1 MTQTYSTDIVIFGG
15 GVAGLWVLN
24 RLRNEGFDA
33 VLLESKAL
41 GSGQTLASQGIIH
54 GGLKYAISGS
64 LSGAANA
71 TAKMPQRWR
80 DCLAGKGDVD
90 LRGCEVLHDNYYMWS
105 DSGLRSKLKTF
116 LGSKSLVGRVE
127 AVHPSDYPPEFKP
140 ATVKGSLYKLPDFV
154 VHTPSLLRI
163 LGRQHG
169 NSIFK
174 VDSKRVRF
182 KTDNNG
188 NINCVAIASDDQN
201 LYINCQRTIFCAG
214 EGNQSLIDKAQLV
227 TPKTQLRP
235 LKMVYVKQP
244 GLPSLYVHCIGDS
257 FSLTPK
263 LTVTTHRDAHGVPVW
278 YLGGEIAESGN
289 KCDDATQLLA
299 ARKEVSALLPW
310 IDLSAADWHCFSIN
324 RAEPNIAN
332 NFRPDDAHFI
342 EERGAIVA
350 WPIKLTLSPSL
361 ADKLVGHL
369 RQNGIS
375 PQSHNNNYK
384 LGRSL
389 ESPVMAKSHWD

>member
-15 GVAGLWVLN
+15 GVAGLWMLN

-64 LSGAANA
+64 LSGSAHA
-71 TAKMPQRWR
+71 TAMMPQRWR

-127 AVHPSDYPPEFKP
+127 AVQPSDYPPLFKS
-140 ATVKGSLYKLPDFV
+140 ATIKGSLYILPDFV
-154 VHTPSLLRI
+154 VHTPSLLRT
-163 LGRQHG
+163 LSRRHG

-182 KTDNNG
+182 KTDDNG

-214 EGNQSLIDKAQLV
+214 EGNQKLIDKAQLV

-235 LKMVYVKQP
+235 LKMVYVKRP
-244 GLPSLYVHCIGDS
+244 GLPSLFVHCIGDS

-263 LTVTTHRDAHGVPVW
+263 LTVTTHHDGRGVPVW
-278 YLGGEIAESGN
+278 YLGGELAESGN
-289 KCDDATQLLA
+289 KRDDAAQLLA
-299 ARKEVSALLPW
+299 AQKEVKAMFPW
-310 IDLSAADWHCFSIN
+310 IDLTEASWHCFTIN
-324 RAEPNIAN
+324 RAEPDIAN
-332 NFRPDDAHFI
+332 NFRPDDAYFL
-342 EERGAIVA
+342 EERGVIVA
-350 WPIKLTLSPSL
+350 WPTKLTLSPSL
-361 ADKLVGHL
+361 ADKLVKHL
-369 RQNGIS
+369 QQRGIT
-375 PQSHNNNYK
+375 PQSHNNTYK
-384 LGRSL
+384 LSRSL
-389 ESPVMAKSHWD
+389 ESPALAKSHWD